1 MCYFLSLFLST
12 LFPFPNEVLVESPP
26 CPPPSPPKKK
36 KKRYITILPWVVISW
51 GSGQKY
57 EILLQFNTGSLAS
70 LKPWYYSR
78 ICFSSVFMD
87 RVIIKWS
94 FVFKKFLIKNKF
106 TSCLL
111 VTVVAQFTDK
121 TTNSKKYINFLL
133 FISWCIN
140 KLTSKTKFCSR
151 KWSCP
156 LQCLQPWFVKSTN
169 MTNSVIP
176 RPHTNLLHP

>member
-1 MCYFLSLFLST
+1 MLHSLLHVLFFVAFPVYSLPLPKWST
-12 LFPFPNEVLVESPP
+12 CWIPP
-26 CPPPSPPKKK
+26 CHPPPPPKKK

-133 FISWCIN
+133 FIS
-140 KLTSKTKFCSR
+140 
-151 KWSCP
+151 
-156 LQCLQPWFVKSTN
+156 
-169 MTNSVIP
+169 
-176 RPHTNLLHP
+176 